1 MPTIVGVIMAAGPTL
16 EEMKR
21 EREEQQ
27 KRYREEE
34 VRRYEAR
41 RLREIDEKQ
50 WNKFREYAVNWDERQ
65 ILLTFLAEVE
75 ARLETEGDVTVSNR
89 TLSEWVEWAKAKAE
103 ALNPFGGGAAGMF
116 QAIAKVTQWS

>member
-1 MPTIVGVIMAAGPTL
+1 MAAGPTL

-34 VRRYEAR
+34 ARRYEAR

-75 ARLETEGDVTVSNR
+75 ARLGTEGDVTVSNR
-89 TLSEWVEWAKAKAE
+89 TLSDGSNGQRRKRKLSIPLAG
-103 ALNPFGGGAAGMF
+103 ALQGCFKP
-116 QAIAKVTQWS
+116 SRR